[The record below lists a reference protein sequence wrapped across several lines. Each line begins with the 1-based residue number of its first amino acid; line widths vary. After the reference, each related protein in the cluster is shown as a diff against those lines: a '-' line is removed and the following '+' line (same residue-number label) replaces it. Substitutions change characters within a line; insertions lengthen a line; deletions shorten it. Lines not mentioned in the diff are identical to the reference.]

1 MKVLTALTLRYDLPV
16 KASATSLGCSAVAII
31 GRLRLPTLDVIDR
44 LREKGVE
51 TVNLFAVFR
60 GFRQTAER
68 EVDGAMYL
76 AHDTH
81 WSPRG
86 VRLAAEGIA
95 ERIHRLDW
103 LVAGECA
110 YQRNAVEIQRD
121 GDIVRMMQL
130 PDHQRF
136 YTAAEMR
143 CQQIIRKRDSLVY
156 RDDPHSPVLLLGDSF
171 SGIYHRDEPGSA
183 RLIAQLAYELKM
195 PLTSISGLKGG
206 NRYRYLTRPTN
217 CLAMSIV
224 DVTPPLQQL
233 LNDLAAGVGQ
243 PFFAT
248 VMQNC

>member
-1 MKVLTALTLRYDLPV
+1 M
-16 KASATSLGCSAVAII
+16 
-31 GRLRLPTLDVIDR
+31 DVIDR

-195 PLTSISGLKGG
+195 PLTSIVNDGGASTLVRQELSRHPELLKDK
-206 NRYRYLTRPTN
+206 N
-217 CLAMSIV
+217 IV
-224 DVTPPLQQL
+224 IWQFVERDIRFGTEGWKSVPIPDEADELPGDVDRRRNSAVTTALE
-233 LNDLAAGVGQ
+233 
-243 PFFAT
+243 
-248 VMQNC
+248 